1 MINKIIRTAGHIY
14 CILAFYLTSLLMEL
28 LEYLVRKLVA
38 VVTVV
43 TGTENKLPKPW
54 IQMFSTEPVLSE
66 KHFLDEKVMLSN
78 SDFPIKQEDL
88 IEKCKDVVRHK
99 FGAEKPELLSEDFQ
113 FIFPVVGPRSKA
125 DFIKTYSAFKVEE
138 AFTGSNNYFGFN
150 VDPMEPNR
158 VWFFTRSV
166 LTHSGDLKFGSS
178 TLKPN
183 GTTVVRTPQV
193 MSTSFNREGECYK
206 LTGGYTVDK
215 TVGNTGGLGGVFGII
230 HAIGGSLPFPEGKPW
245 KPSLRWEA
253 FSFHVPSIASSWKSG
268 K

>member
-1 MINKIIRTAGHIY
+1 MG
-14 CILAFYLTSLLMEL
+14 AFYLLSLLMEL

-38 VVTVV
+38 VVAVV
-43 TGTENKLPKPW
+43 TGTENKLPTPW
-54 IQMFSTEPVLSE
+54 IQMFSTDPVLSE

-113 FIFPVVGPRSKA
+113 FIFPVVGPLPKA
-125 DFIKTYSAFKVEE
+125 EFIEAFSSFKIEE
-138 AFTGSNNYFGFN
+138 AFTGSYNYFGFN

-158 VWFFTRSV
+158 VWFFSRGL
-166 LTHSGDLKFGSS
+166 LTHSGMLQFGAMKMQPS
-178 TLKPN
+178 
-183 GTTVVRTPQV
+183 GTTVVTPPQV
-193 MSTSFNREGECYK
+193 ISMSFNREGECYK
-206 LTGGYTVDK
+206 LTGGYSVDR
-215 TVGNTGGLGGVFGII
+215 TVGNTGGLGAVFGLI

-253 FSFHVPSIASSWKSG
+253 FSFHVPAIGNIWKKG